1 MNVFVRS
8 RSFFH
13 LFQFQTCFCPFVFG
27 SGELILQFAIL
38 GEEDGVAG
46 TFGSGEFPFYFS
58 QFFFQLGH
66 LLFGCFH
73 GFFCAFDKFVAL
85 FLLGIGE
92 EGLGLAGQILV

>member
-1 MNVFVRS
+1 MNFFVCS
-8 RSFFH
+8 HPFFH

-38 GEEDGVAG
+38 GEKGGVAG
-46 TFGSGEFPFYFS
+46 TVGGGEFLFYFS

-66 LLFGCFH
+66 LLFGCLH
-73 GFFCAFDKFVAL
+73 GFLCSLDEFVAL

-92 EGLGLAGQILV
+92 EGLGLACQIFV